1 MDERPPAALQG
12 TRPSGPVSGPRAIAA
27 ARRFF
32 RVFDESAETDA
43 DAPLF
48 RARQL
53 QAVLKITP
61 LAMAANVANAIVL
74 CVVLWDEASHGFL
87 LAWTGAIAGMAA
99 AGLSG
104 WRRARDGRPRPG
116 ASPRAL
122 RRAALQAALLG
133 LVWGV
138 LPMALFAHATPDGRF
153 VIGMVIAGMICAG
166 GFVLASVP
174 WAATSYVLVMCL
186 ASAYAL
192 AQWEG
197 VAAEGMAAMLLAYG
211 AVMIYAAWNHAK
223 TLGARLMAEAR
234 AEHQNEVIG
243 LLLRDFEDHASDL
256 LWELDPRGRFTRV
269 SDKLA
274 AAFAIPPAR
283 LQRMRASL
291 LLRGMVPVDHDAHAQ
306 WEALVRLMAQR
317 LPFSEGLLT
326 ISVRA
331 EQAWW
336 TLSARPLAD
345 RSGEFAGWR
354 GVASDITE
362 QQLAHRRLRW
372 LAHNDSLTGLVNR
385 AQFREQLQ
393 AFLPRTEQ
401 EEPLAVI
408 TFDLDSFKQINDTQ
422 GHAAGDALLKA
433 FGARLLSVARRHDTV
448 ARLGGDEFAMLVR
461 GVGAEAGIRPL
472 LQRLLVA
479 LKGPADAGA
488 SVPTVAPAVALRA
501 SMGVAFAP
509 RDGTD
514 VDDLLNHA
522 DIALYS
528 AKRAGGGS
536 YRVFDPVLAEAD
548 RQQTTREQA
557 LRGAL
562 ERREFYLVYQPQA
575 STAEGQITGFEA
587 LLRWRH
593 PELGEI
599 SPVEFVGIAESA
611 RLMTE
616 IGGWV
621 LAEACRQARA
631 WGRPLRISVNVSATQ
646 LGSPGFVDEVQAATR
661 GLAPGQ
667 VELEITESA
676 MVADVDAAVRT
687 LQALRA
693 RGCRIALDDF
703 GTGYSA
709 LGYLRRFAFD
719 TLKIDRSFVQG
730 LDTNREMQVIVD
742 TILAMARALGMDTVA
757 EGVETP
763 AEARLLQE
771 KGCHTLQ
778 GYLIARPMAAQDV
791 GRFMETWRPQPPAST
806 WGSGLQA

>member
-1 MDERPPAALQG
+1 MDERPTAALED
-12 TRPSGPVSGPRAIAA
+12 TRRPAFVSGGRAMAA

-32 RVFDESAETDA
+32 RVFDDTADA
-43 DAPLF
+43 DAPTF

-53 QAVLKITP
+53 QAVLKVTP
-61 LAMAANVANAIVL
+61 LAMAANVVNALVLCIVL
-74 CVVLWDEASHGFL
+74 WEEASHGFL
-87 LAWTGAIAGMAA
+87 VAWTLAITGMSA
-99 AGLSG
+99 AGFSG
-104 WRRARDGRPRPG
+104 WLRSRRGPPRRG

-122 RRAALQAALLG
+122 RRATLQAALLG

-138 LPMALFAHATPDGRF
+138 LPVVLFGQASPDGRL
-153 VIGMVIAGMICAG
+153 VIGMVVAGMICAG

-174 WAATSYVLVMCL
+174 WAATSYVLVLCL
-186 ASAYAL
+186 AGAFAL

-197 VAAEGMAAMLLAYG
+197 VASEGMAAMLLAYG
-211 AVMIYAAWNHAK
+211 AVMIYSAWSHAK

-274 AAFAIPPAR
+274 AAFAVPPAR

-291 LLRGMVPVDHDAHAQ
+291 LLHGMVPVDFDAHAH
-306 WEALVRLMAQR
+306 WAALARLMAHR

-326 ISVRA
+326 VSVRA
-331 EQAWW
+331 EQRWW
-336 TLSARPLAD
+336 NLSARPLHD
-345 RSGEFAGWR
+345 RGGAFSGWR
-354 GVASDITE
+354 GVASDITDK
-362 QQLAHRRLRW
+362 QLAHRRLRW

-408 TFDLDSFKQINDTQ
+408 TFDLDSFKQVNDTQ

-461 GVGAEAGIRPL
+461 GVSNEVGIRPL
-472 LQRLLVA
+472 LHRLLAA
-479 LKGPADAGA
+479 LKEPVDAGA
-488 SVPTVAPAVALRA
+488 AMLVLRA

-528 AKRAGGGS
+528 AKRAGGAG

-562 ERREFYLVYQPQA
+562 ERHEFYLVYQPQA
-575 STAEGQITGFEA
+575 AAGDGRITGFEA

-599 SPVEFVGIAESA
+599 SPVEFVGIAEGA

-616 IGGWV
+616 IGGWA
-621 LAEACRQARA
+621 LEQACRQAAA
-631 WGRPLRISVNVSATQ
+631 WPHHLRISVNVSATQ
-646 LGSPGFVDEVQAATR
+646 LGSPGFVDTVQAAAQGLRR
-661 GLAPGQ
+661 GRL
-667 VELEITESA
+667 ELEITESA
-676 MVADVDAAVRT
+676 MVADIDSAVRT

-693 RGCRIALDDF
+693 RGFLIALDDF

-709 LGYLRRFAFD
+709 LGYLRRFPFD

-742 TILAMARALGMDTVA
+742 TILAMARALGMNTVA
-757 EGVETP
+757 EGVETL
-763 AEARLLQE
+763 AEAQLLWR
-771 KGCHTLQ
+771 KGCNALQ
-778 GYLIARPMAAQDV
+778 GYLVARPMGGSEVA
-791 GRFMETWRPQPPAST
+791 RF
-806 WGSGLQA
+806 LQAWQPWPSWVEVE

>member
-1 MDERPPAALQG
+1 MDERPPAALEDAR
-12 TRPSGPVSGPRAIAA
+12 RPGLVSGARAIAA

-32 RVFDESAETDA
+32 RVFDDSADV
-43 DAPLF
+43 DAPTF

-53 QAVLKITP
+53 QAVLKVTP
-61 LAMAANVANAIVL
+61 LAMAANVLNALVL
-74 CVVLWDEASHGFL
+74 CIVLWDEAGHGFL
-87 LAWTGAIAGMAA
+87 VAWTLGIAGMSA
-99 AGLSG
+99 AGFSG
-104 WRRARDGRPRPG
+104 WLRSRRGPARRG

-122 RRAALQAALLG
+122 RRATLQAALLG

-138 LPMALFAHATPDGRF
+138 LPVVLFGHATPDGRF
-153 VIGMVIAGMICAG
+153 VIGMVVVGMICAG

-174 WAATSYVLVMCL
+174 WAATSYVLVLCL
-186 ASAYAL
+186 ASAFAL

-197 VAAEGMAAMLLAYG
+197 AAAEGMAAMLLAYG
-211 AVMIYAAWNHAK
+211 AVMVWSAWSHAR

-256 LWELDPRGRFTRV
+256 LWELDGRGRFTRV

-274 AAFAIPPAR
+274 AAFAVPPAR

-291 LLRGMVPVDHDAHAQ
+291 LLRGMVPVDFDAHAH
-306 WEALVRLMAQR
+306 WAALARLLAHRM
-317 LPFSEGLLT
+317 PFSEGLLT
-326 ISVRA
+326 VSVRA
-331 EQAWW
+331 EQRWW
-336 TLSARPLAD
+336 TLSARPLHD
-345 RSGEFAGWR
+345 RGGVFSGWR
-354 GVASDITE
+354 GVASDITDK
-362 QQLAHRRLRW
+362 QLAHRRLRW

-401 EEPLAVI
+401 EEPLAVV
-408 TFDLDSFKQINDTQ
+408 TFDLDSFKQVNDTQ

-433 FGARLLSVARRHDTV
+433 FGARLLAVARRHDTV

-461 GVGAEAGIRPL
+461 GVAGEAGVRPL
-472 LQRLLVA
+472 LHRLLAA
-479 LKGPADAGA
+479 LKEPVDVGGA
-488 SVPTVAPAVALRA
+488 RVVLRA

-528 AKRAGGGS
+528 AKRAGGGGW
-536 YRVFDPVLAEAD
+536 RVFDRVLAEAG

-562 ERREFYLVYQPQA
+562 ERDEFYLVYQPQA
-575 STAEGQITGFEA
+575 AAGDGRITGFEA

-599 SPVEFVGIAESA
+599 SPVEFVGIAEGA
-611 RLMTE
+611 RLMSE

-621 LAEACRQARA
+621 LGQACREAAQWPAH
-631 WGRPLRISVNVSATQ
+631 LRISVNVSATQ
-646 LGSPGFVDEVQAATR
+646 LGSPGFVDVVQAAAHGLGR
-661 GLAPGQ
+661 GRL
-667 VELEITESA
+667 ELEITESA
-676 MVADVDAAVRT
+676 MVADIESAVRT

-693 RGCRIALDDF
+693 RDFLIALDDF

-709 LGYLRRFAFD
+709 LGYLRRFPFD

-730 LDTNREMQVIVD
+730 LDANHEMQVIVD
-742 TILAMARALGMDTVA
+742 TILAMARALGMNTVA
-757 EGVETP
+757 EGVETH
-763 AEARLLQE
+763 AEAQLLWR
-771 KGCHTLQ
+771 KGCHALQ
-778 GYLIARPMAAQDV
+778 GYLVARPMAGRDV
-791 GRFMETWRPQPPAST
+791 PRFLQGWQAWPPRDDAM
-806 WGSGLQA
+806 A

>member
-1 MDERPPAALQG
+1 MDERATAALED
-12 TRPSGPVSGPRAIAA
+12 TRRPSLVSGARAIAA

-32 RVFDESAETDA
+32 RVFDDPADA
-43 DAPLF
+43 DAPTF

-53 QAVLKITP
+53 QAVLKVTP
-61 LAMAANVANAIVL
+61 LAMAANVVNGLVL
-74 CVVLWDEASHGFL
+74 CIVLWDEASHGFL
-87 LAWTGAIAGMAA
+87 VAWTLGIVGMSA
-99 AGLSG
+99 AGFSG
-104 WRRARDGRPRPG
+104 WLRSRRGPLRRG

-122 RRAALQAALLG
+122 RRATLQAALLG

-138 LPMALFAHATPDGRF
+138 LPVVLFGTASPDGRF
-153 VIGMVIAGMICAG
+153 VIGMVVVGMICGG

-174 WAATSYVLVMCL
+174 WAATSYVLMLCL
-186 ASAYAL
+186 ASAFAL

-197 VAAEGMAAMLLAYG
+197 VASEGMAAMLLAYG
-211 AVMIYAAWNHAK
+211 AVMIYSAWNHAK

-256 LWELDPRGRFTRV
+256 LWELDARGRFTRV

-274 AAFAIPPAR
+274 AAFAVPPAR
-283 LQRMRASL
+283 LQRMRASV
-291 LLRGMVPVDHDAHAQ
+291 LLRGMVPVDFDAHAH
-306 WEALVRLMAQR
+306 WAALARLLAHRM
-317 LPFSEGLLT
+317 PFSEGLLT
-326 ISVRA
+326 VSVRA
-331 EQAWW
+331 EQRWF
-336 TLSARPLAD
+336 TLSARPLHD
-345 RSGEFAGWR
+345 RGGVFSGWR
-354 GVASDITE
+354 GVASDITDK
-362 QQLAHRRLRW
+362 QLAHRRLRW

-408 TFDLDSFKQINDTQ
+408 TFDLDSFKQVNDTQ

-461 GVGAEAGIRPL
+461 GVASEGGIRPL
-472 LQRLLVA
+472 LHRLLGA
-479 LKGPADAGA
+479 LKEPVNVGGTLI
-488 SVPTVAPAVALRA
+488 VLRA

-528 AKRAGGGS
+528 AKRAGGSG

-562 ERREFYLVYQPQA
+562 ERQEFYLVYQPQVA
-575 STAEGQITGFEA
+575 AGDGRITGFEA

-599 SPVEFVGIAESA
+599 SPVEFVGIAEGA
-611 RLMTE
+611 RLMSG
-616 IGGWV
+616 IGSWV
-621 LAEACRQARA
+621 LEQACRQAA
-631 WGRPLRISVNVSATQ
+631 QWPQHLRISVNVSATQ
-646 LGSPGFVDEVQAATR
+646 LGSPGFVDTVHAAAR
-661 GLAPGQ
+661 GLRRGRL
-667 VELEITESA
+667 ELEITESA
-676 MVADVDAAVRT
+676 MVADIDSAVRT

-693 RGCRIALDDF
+693 RDFLIALDDF

-709 LGYLRRFAFD
+709 LGYLRRFPFD

-730 LDTNREMQVIVD
+730 LDANREMQVIVD
-742 TILAMARALGMDTVA
+742 TILAMARALGMNTVA
-757 EGVETP
+757 EGVETL
-763 AEARLLQE
+763 AEARLLWR
-771 KGCHTLQ
+771 KGCHALQ
-778 GYLIARPMAAQDV
+778 GYLVSRPMPGSEV
-791 GRFMETWRPQPPAST
+791 GRFLQSWQAWPP
-806 WGSGLQA
+806 WVEEE

>member
-1 MDERPPAALQG
+1 MDERPPAALAD
-12 TRPSGPVSGPRAIAA
+12 TRPAGLVPGAGVIAA
-27 ARRFF
+27 ARRWF
-32 RVFDESAETDA
+32 RVFEDSPEA
-43 DAPLF
+43 DGPTF

-53 QAVLKITP
+53 QAVLKVTP
-61 LAMAANVANAIVL
+61 LAMAANVVNALVLCIVL
-74 CVVLWDEASHGFL
+74 WAEASHGFL
-87 LAWTGAIAGMAA
+87 VAWTAAVTGMSA
-99 AGLSG
+99 AGFSG
-104 WRRARDGRPRPG
+104 WIRARRRQARPG
-116 ASPRAL
+116 ASVRAL

-138 LPMALFAHATPDGRF
+138 LPMTLFAHATPDGRF

-174 WAATSYVLVMCL
+174 WAATSYVLTMCL
-186 ASAYAL
+186 SSAFAL

-211 AVMIYAAWNHAK
+211 AVIVYSAWSHAK

-274 AAFAIPPAR
+274 AAFAVPPAR

-291 LLRGMVPVDHDAHAQ
+291 LLRGMVPVDADAHAL
-306 WEALVRLMAQR
+306 WAALGSLMAHR
-317 LPFSEGLLT
+317 MPFSEGLLT
-326 ISVRA
+326 VSVRA
-331 EQAWW
+331 DQAWW
-336 TLSARPLAD
+336 MLSARPLFD
-345 RSGEFAGWR
+345 RGGAFGGWR

-362 QQLAHRRLRW
+362 KQLAHRRLRW

-393 AFLPRTEQ
+393 AFLPRSEQ
-401 EEPLAVI
+401 EEPIAVI
-408 TFDLDSFKQINDTQ
+408 TFDLDSFKQVNDTQ

-433 FGARLLSVARRHDTV
+433 FGTRLLAVARRHDTV

-461 GVGAEAGIRPL
+461 GVADEAGLRPL
-472 LQRLLVA
+472 LHRLLAA
-479 LKGPADAGA
+479 LKEPAQPGA
-488 SVPTVAPAVALRA
+488 SSPAGPLRA

-528 AKRAGGGS
+528 AKRAGGGG

-548 RQQTTREQA
+548 RQLTTREHA

-575 STAEGQITGFEA
+575 ATDDGRITGFEA

-593 PELGEI
+593 PGFGEVL
-599 SPVEFVGIAESA
+599 PAEFVGIAEDA

-621 LAEACRQARA
+621 LEEACRQARA
-631 WGRPLRISVNVSATQ
+631 WPAHLRLSVNVSATQ
-646 LGSPGFVDEVQAATR
+646 LGSPGFVEAVQEAAQALR
-661 GLAPGQ
+661 PGQ
-667 VELEITESA
+667 LELEITESA
-676 MVADVDAAVRT
+676 MVADIDAAVHT
-687 LQALRA
+687 LQALRS
-693 RGCRIALDDF
+693 RGFLVALDDF

-709 LGYLRRFAFD
+709 LGYLRRFPFD

-730 LDTNREMQVIVD
+730 LDTHREMQVIVD
-742 TILAMARALGMDTVA
+742 TILAMARALGMHTVA

-763 AEARLLQE
+763 AEAQLLRH
-771 KGCHTLQ
+771 KGCHELQ
-778 GYLIARPMAAQDV
+778 GYLIAPPMAGDAV
-791 GRFMETWRPQPPAST
+791 EPF
-806 WGSGLQA
+806 LQAWQPHGAWATVA